1 MSGRPG
7 AAPIGGFLT
16 GGGAKRKEWMAL
28 WTRRPAP
35 GARAGAIVEG
45 GARALVCAPPRTPGP
60 MPARDHLERLT
71 PELRR
76 CAHALCAG
84 PDAIAAG
91 DELARETLRRAAAD
105 EAPADG
111 RPEAWLIGLLVEASR
126 AARARPGPG
135 VALARP
141 EPRARGYAE
150 RVAEALAALPA
161 EPREALVLVAVARL
175 DYGEA
180 ARALGVTQPQLMARL
195 TVARD
200 RFAAIF
206 GGRGDA
212 PGAARRAP
220 HLRVVK

>member
-1 MSGRPG
+1 VD
-7 AAPIGGFLT
+7 GFLK
-16 GGGAKRKEWMAL
+16 GGDRKRKGRAAL
-28 WTRRPAP
+28 WTT
-35 GARAGAIVEG
+35 GAGQDSAAIGIVEG
-45 GARALVCAPPRTPGP
+45 GASALVCAPPEKPATP
-60 MPARDHLERLT
+60 MALRDDLERLT
-71 PELRR
+71 PALRR

-91 DELARETLRRAAAD
+91 DELVRETLRRAAG
-105 EAPADG
+105 EPPPADR
-111 RPEAWLIGLLVEASR
+111 RPEVWLIGLLVEASR
-126 AARARPGPG
+126 AARTRPGPG
-135 VALARP
+135 VAPARP

-150 RVAEALAALPA
+150 RVVEALAALPA

-200 RFAAIF
+200 QFAAIF
-206 GGRGDA
+206 GGRDDA
-212 PGAARRAP
+212 PGAPRRAP